1 MLNIAVFVS
10 GRGSNLRA
18 IIENENLKDL
28 VKVVLVISDKIDCG
42 AFKIAEEFKI
52 ETAVVGKNGI
62 SFSELII
69 ILDNKKTGLIVLA
82 GFLKLIP
89 AEFVKHYE
97 ERIINI
103 HPALL
108 PSYGG
113 KGMYGHHVHEAVF
126 QSGDKFSGPTV
137 HFVNSEY
144 DRGAIIAQ
152 KYVDISE
159 VKSADEIASLVL
171 KAEHILLPE
180 VVGLFA
186 QDRIKIENG
195 KVKIVGLEERQS

>member
-1 MLNIAVFVS
+1 MNIAVFVS

-18 IIENENLKDL
+18 IIESKILAGL
-28 VKVVLVISDKIDCG
+28 VEVVLVVSDKSDCG
-42 AFKIAEEFKI
+42 AFKIAEQFNTG
-52 ETAVVGKNGI
+52 TAVVGKKGI
-62 SFSELII
+62 SFSELTK
-69 ILDNKKTGLIVLA
+69 ILDEKKTGLIVLA

-89 AEFVKHYE
+89 AEFVNHFE
-97 ERIINI
+97 NRIINI

-126 QSGDKFSGPTV
+126 KSGDKISGPTV

-144 DRGAIIAQ
+144 DRGAIISQ
-152 KYVDISE
+152 KFVDISKA
-159 VKSADEIASLVL
+159 KSAEEIASLVL
-171 KAEHILLPE
+171 QAEHILLPE

-186 QDRIKIENG
+186 QNRIKIENG
-195 KVKIVGLEERQS
+195 KVKIVSLEERRS